1 MLTKNNELNGAWE
14 EPGVIGTRIEISGSR
29 LTVLWRNS
37 PVLETKFSTKKQA
50 GRTDLL
56 PKSRGFRYKSAISDY
71 AELKELYFED
81 GKLVLI
87 EHFPITG
94 DSETKLEKTDR
105 SRYGDY
111 TIADEA
117 LNELKGTWIDD
128 HGFLPLVFEGNTL
141 LMGEK
146 KHKIHLLRSNGKYA
160 HHGQLKIV
168 DIDPSVYGWDGL
180 CDFVYDGG
188 IITARMDVCDAQAIL
203 FEYHRK
209 PE

>member
-128 HGFLPLVFEGNTL
+128 HGFLPLVFELN
-141 LMGEK
+141 K
-146 KHKIHLLRSNGKYA
+146 
-160 HHGQLKIV
+160 
-168 DIDPSVYGWDGL
+168 
-180 CDFVYDGG
+180 
-188 IITARMDVCDAQAIL
+188 L
-203 FEYHRK
+203 FAALE
-209 PE
+209 